1 MSERAQYYLSTKLP
15 PSLEWVDNS
24 CSLNSAKIDQNS
36 TLWLTLIRGE
46 TDMPTQ
52 KIFYPDQALIFRSLP
67 EEFQLIHA
75 MGLSFNDFCSRGYP
89 ERESLYFAYVE
100 THRNPHGIATASG
113 AHEFYRRMT
122 EYLRT
127 AMDMVEHV
135 IATYFRTFAER
146 LPAHN
151 SVANCL
157 DTIQML
163 KLATSDPGHNPSS
176 LERRR
181 NFEAK
186 RQLGIALQLFA
197 IETADEESAVADD
210 LSSIDQLTWER
221 LFVPDESVDLWLIA
235 GLNSAR
241 ANRSENLELFR
252 THRQAKRRARE
263 RRHLE
268 TNIKEELLPS
278 RVTNLGE
285 KNYIVYVGNR
295 RKRLLSTLLKL
306 ERGRPT
312 GDRRGWKYVVV
323 AVHQTGNEL
332 RLATRDDARVFH
344 DHTHKTLWQS
354 PLVVSPDPP
363 NPNPHRHETYWDL
376 KTLGRYH
383 RADNGRM
390 IAGSAEQL
398 VTTIQDHLDTYVA
411 TDGLNHDLYRAR
423 QAMEFLGPLWFP
435 HHRGPYDE
443 VASMRLPG
451 FGVDWDSPRLKE
463 QLEHWWKN
471 QL

>member
-1 MSERAQYYLSTKLP
+1 
-15 PSLEWVDNS
+15 
-24 CSLNSAKIDQNS
+24 
-36 TLWLTLIRGE
+36 
-46 TDMPTQ
+46 MPNK
-52 KIFYPDQALIFRSLP
+52 KIFYPDQALIFHSLP
-67 EEFQLIHA
+67 EEFQLIHT
-75 MGLSFNDFCSRGYP
+75 MGRSFHGFCAKGYP
-89 ERESLYFAYVE
+89 EREALYYAYVE
-100 THRNPHGIATASG
+100 THRNPHGIATSSG
-113 AHEFYRRMT
+113 AREFYRRMT

-163 KLATSDPGHNPSS
+163 KMAILDPGSNPSS

-210 LSSIDQLTWER
+210 LSSIDRLTWER
-221 LFVPDESVDLWLIA
+221 LFVPDESVDLWLVA

-252 THRQAKRRARE
+252 THRQAKRSARD
-263 RRHLE
+263 RRRQGAD
-268 TNIKEELLPS
+268 IKEELLPC
-278 RVTNLGE
+278 RVANLGE
-285 KNYIVYVGNR
+285 MDYIVYVGNR

-312 GDRRGWKYVVV
+312 GDRRGWKYVAV
-323 AVHQTGNEL
+323 AIHQPGNGL
-332 RLATRDDARVFH
+332 RLATRDNAQIFH
-344 DHTHKTLWQS
+344 DHTHKTLWQA
-354 PLVVSPDPP
+354 PLMMTPDIP

-376 KTLGRYH
+376 KTVGH
-383 RADNGRM
+383 FHHADNGRI
-390 IAGSAEQL
+390 IAGAAEQL
-398 VTTIQDHLDTYVA
+398 VTTIQDHLDTYVS
-411 TDGLNHDLYRAR
+411 TDGLNHNLYRAR
-423 QAMEFLGPLWFP
+423 QVMENLGSLWFP
-435 HHRGPYDE
+435 HRRGPYDE
-443 VASMRLPG
+443 IASMRLPG
-451 FGVDWDSPRLKE
+451 FGVDWSSPRFKD
-463 QLEHWWKN
+463 QLEHWWKS